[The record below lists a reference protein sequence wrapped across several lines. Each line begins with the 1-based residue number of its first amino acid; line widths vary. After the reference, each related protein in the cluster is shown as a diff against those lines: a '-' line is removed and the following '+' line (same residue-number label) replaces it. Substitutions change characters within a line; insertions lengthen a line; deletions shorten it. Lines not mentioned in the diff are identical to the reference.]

1 MTSIVAR
8 AAKGI
13 LPEWSCAKPKRRDH
27 IARVA
32 ELMTSWAMELA
43 PDQAPL
49 WTAAAW
55 LHDALRD
62 APVAVLREA
71 VDARFNDWPDPLL
84 HGPAVAAR
92 IRQEDTNAPASVLNA
107 VTYHTVGHE
116 CLDLLGRALYLADY
130 LEPGRKFD
138 PVGRA
143 ALRARVPRE
152 FQRVLR
158 EVAAARIAHLTS
170 SGSDVRAETAGF
182 WQSIARG

>member
-1 MTSIVAR
+1 MSEIVAQ

-13 LPEWSCAKPKRRDH
+13 LPEWSCAKPKRRAH

-32 ELMTSWAMELA
+32 ELMTTWAAELA
-43 PDQAPL
+43 PAHSHL

-62 APVAVLREA
+62 APADQLRANLPAE
-71 VDARFNDWPDPLL
+71 FEDWPDPLL

-92 IRQEDTNAPASVLNA
+92 VRREDVNAPSSVLNA

-116 CLDLLGRALYLADY
+116 CLDQLGRALYLADY

-143 ALRARVPRE
+143 ALRERVPRE
-152 FQRVLR
+152 FQAVLR
-158 EVAAARIAHLTS
+158 VVAAARIAHLTN
-170 SGSDVRAETAGF
+170 SGSSLRPETAGF
-182 WQSIARG
+182 WQSIVRG